1 VPSNISE
8 DFDDQLG
15 GEFRVG
21 VIEFGWERRSYRSS
35 LVDEGWAC
43 GFAKMAEGFAEHV
56 IVQRP
61 VITGVTGRLA
71 SEDVLERACLRVSL
85 RERFPMSGYEIVVYG
100 KGRQMFAAYTEMQVI
115 EILRCL
121 RGIADDL
128 SAPGAR
134 LDSTLL
140 DFWGEAANDLAM
152 AQVGNAI
159 TSFWTFP
166 PTPL

>member
-1 VPSNISE
+1 
-8 DFDDQLG
+8 
-15 GEFRVG
+15 
-21 VIEFGWERRSYRSS
+21 
-35 LVDEGWAC
+35 
-43 GFAKMAEGFAEHV
+43 
-56 IVQRP
+56 
-61 VITGVTGRLA
+61 
-71 SEDVLERACLRVSL
+71 
-85 RERFPMSGYEIVVYG
+85 MSGYEIVVYG

-128 SAPGAR
+128 SAPGTR

-152 AQVGNAI
+152 ALVGNAI

-166 PTPL
+166 PTPVSPYPLMRALPRTGSGPRVRMVPGAWLHHAYPEMRRPTAPRLRAARPTARENAVDG